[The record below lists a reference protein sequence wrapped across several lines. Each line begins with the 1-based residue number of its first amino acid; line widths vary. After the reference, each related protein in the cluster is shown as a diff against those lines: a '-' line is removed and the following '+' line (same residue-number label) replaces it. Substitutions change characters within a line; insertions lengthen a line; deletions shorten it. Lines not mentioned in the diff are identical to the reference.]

1 MVVFRRAIDCWKRYA
16 VEQQQA
22 KASARAVSSLVVI
35 RTVMEWRM
43 QTKVGLRKGD
53 GGGGRDG
60 GGGGSG
66 VYWSEVVHTDKCGVV

>member
-1 MVVFRRAIDCWKRYA
+1 MEVVVG
-16 VEQQQA
+16 VECIE
-22 KASARAVSSLVVI
+22 V
-35 RTVMEWRM
+35 EWCI
-43 QTKVGLRKGD
+43 QTNVGLCKRAGGKGGGG